1 MQPDTNK
8 ESAVSELQDELVTQE
23 ESIEIKH
30 AHLFQNLLLIV
41 SIVLI
46 LGTAIFALDL
56 ILSVVL
62 GCLVIGFNFVWTRLF
77 VRKLLKEGKLLP
89 LDLLFYLTKFVI
101 SVIFMF
107 AALTYLDL
115 SPGGLL
121 IGLSNIGLATII
133 LSFIRMMTFK

>member
-8 ESAVSELQDELVTQE
+8 ESAVSELQDELVMQE

-30 AHLFQNLLLIV
+30 ANLFQNLLLGV

-62 GCLVIGFNFVWTRLF
+62 GCLVIGFNFVWTRQF

-133 LSFIRMMTFK
+133 LSFIRMMPSK